1 FPGRLSL
8 THFSNKFRGG
18 VTSPNP
24 NMLVN
29 TPSLRDRFII
39 FTSPATPE
47 QLAPLIGNTPQAN
60 ALPAEIWFF
69 NNQDQANVV
78 NLDIA
83 GWDIHGEYSFDSR
96 LGEFRVGT
104 AITYFTKF
112 DQFFGDDGVVFSVL
126 NTQGFN
132 QTFSS
137 VEMQARGSLQWF
149 GDNLTAS
156 LFVNYTPSHM
166 NWSTNAM
173 NPIGLDAAGNPDG
186 TGGDPV
192 DSFLTV

>member
-1 FPGRLSL
+1 LPGCEDAGDYCVVGAGTPRDGIRRLSSDPNLTPQPGESWSLGIDIAPQSFPGRLSL

-112 DQFFGDDGVVFSVL
+112 D
-126 NTQGFN
+126 
-132 QTFSS
+132 
-137 VEMQARGSLQWF
+137 
-149 GDNLTAS
+149 
-156 LFVNYTPSHM
+156 
-166 NWSTNAM
+166 
-173 NPIGLDAAGNPDG
+173 
-186 TGGDPV
+186 
-192 DSFLTV
+192 